1 MKKHLYLPAL
11 AMMVSA
17 AALSLTGCEKT
28 KTEPVPDPVLE
39 ITTENNMPV
48 AATAATASIEYS
60 LSNPV
65 EGGKLMASSDAS
77 WVKDWDTE
85 TLGKVSFSVEDNTAY
100 GSRSAVI
107 TLTYEYGA
115 AQPLTDQITVVQSAS
130 SVVPELKV
138 TTSAEDLTAGAVG
151 ESLTVG
157 YTLDPDVEGTMTATS
172 EAVWIKDY
180 TYSDGAV
187 TFTVEANDTYSQ
199 RSAVVKLLFDYGTD
213 TPVTADVTV
222 NQEAA
227 LRPVFTL
234 AGDALVEGK
243 ISVAAEGQT
252 GITLTATV
260 TNPATN
266 GVLSASADQEWIS
279 NIKTEGSTI
288 TFDVLANDVEESRPA
303 TLTVTYT
310 YGSETPVTK
319 TVQIEQAAAEPA
331 KPDYEIEISSCYYM
345 QCDFDDNITLLLNF
359 MQNPNYTIVLKQN
372 SGWYMGLSVEEKY
385 GYSVPAFAA
394 GTYEYV
400 NGMPSAMQF
409 GTTSKISVDSETVGI
424 TSGTCVVGEK
434 AADGTIKIEINV
446 TDANN
451 KTHHVTFNST
461 IQSMN

>member
-1 MKKHLYLPAL
+1 
-11 AMMVSA
+11 MVSA

-115 AQPLTDQITVVQSAS
+115 AQPLTDRITVVQSAS

-199 RSAVVKLLFDYGTD
+199 RSAVVKLSFDYGTD

-243 ISVAAEGQT
+243 ISVAAKGQT

-260 TNPATN
+260 TNPATD
-266 GVLSASADQEWIS
+266 GVLSASAADAAWVK
-279 NIKTEGSTI
+279 NINVGDNNTI
-288 TFDVLANDVEESRPA
+288 TFDVDANTVEETRSA
-303 TLTVTYT
+303 TLTVTYS

-319 TVQIEQAAAEPA
+319 TVKVEQAAAEPA
-331 KPDYEIEISSCYYM
+331 GPDYEVETSSCVYVM
-345 QCDFDDNITLLLNF
+345 CDFDDTMVLKFNVDN
-359 MQNPNYTIVLKQN
+359 NPEYTILMQQAK
-372 SGWYMGLSVEEKY
+372 GWYMMLTTMQKYGYEVPEFAAGKYEFANGTLSPMQFGGYATKITIDDEDVTIVSGSCVVEEK
-385 GYSVPAFAA
+385 A
-394 GTYEYV
+394 GD
-400 NGMPSAMQF
+400 
-409 GTTSKISVDSETVGI
+409 GTT
-424 TSGTCVVGEK
+424 
-434 AADGTIKIEINV
+434 KIELNV

-451 KTHHVTFNST
+451 KTHHVIFNSV
-461 IQSMN
+461 IEPANKM